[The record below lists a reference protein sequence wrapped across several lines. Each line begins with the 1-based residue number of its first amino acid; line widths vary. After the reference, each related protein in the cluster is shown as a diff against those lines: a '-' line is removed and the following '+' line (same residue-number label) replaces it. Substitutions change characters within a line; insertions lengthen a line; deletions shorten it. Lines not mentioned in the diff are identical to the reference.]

1 MDKRNSFVWEVIN
14 LATEAFA
21 ALAWFGYFFTQELS
35 NLLGQYDIYAAIGVG
50 VLALFVN
57 IMYARQLGIRH
68 RIVSFITDIFEIG
81 AVVGVA
87 TLFYG
92 PLSHQ
97 EVIASRSINF
107 DQVVESL
114 KMAAAQPEAISIVVF
129 LGIQLLILLI
139 AHKK

>member
-1 MDKRNSFVWEVIN
+1 MDKKNSFVWEILNV
-14 LATEAFA
+14 AAEAFA

-35 NLLGQYDIYAAIGVG
+35 NLLGQYDVYAAIGAG

-68 RIVSFITDIFEIG
+68 RVVSFVTDLFEIG
-81 AVVGVA
+81 AVVGAA

-97 EVIASRSINF
+97 EIIASKSISF
-107 DQVVESL
+107 DQVIESL
-114 KMAAAQPEAISIVVF
+114 EMAAVQPEAISVVAF

-139 AHKK
+139 ANKK